1 MRAVP
6 PAVRPLVGVV
16 GVLGGWAVLARV
28 LSRGLPPGII
38 LLGVVLGSLTA
49 LTAMGLVL
57 VYRAARVINFA
68 QVAIGS
74 AAATLTLELANIRH
88 WSYWA
93 AAGAGLAFA
102 ALLGAAVDL
111 LVIRRFFSVP
121 RLILTLATVG
131 LAQVFAGIELALPGL
146 FDDSRSILGGSM
158 EVPIDFTREVEPILF
173 SGGHFMI
180 MLAVPVGDG
189 RARVPAQGHGG
200 RPGDP
205 GRVGEH
211 RTGPPVRRP
220 GAAPVDRR
228 VGAGRPALHAVG
240 RSWPCRS
247 PGRCAA
253 RPASRRCSC
262 RRWPPPCWPG

>member
-1 MRAVP
+1 M
-6 PAVRPLVGVV
+6 
-16 GVLGGWAVLARV
+16 
-28 LSRGLPPGII
+28 I

-93 AAGAGLAFA
+93 AVGAGLAFA

-111 LVIRRFFSVP
+111 LVIRRFFTVP

-131 LAQVFAGIELALPGL
+131 LAQVFAGIELALPAL
-146 FDDSRSILGGSM
+146 FDDSRSVLGGSM
-158 EVPIDFTREVEPILF
+158 EVPIDFTREVKPILF

-180 MLAVPVGDG
+180 MLAVPVVMAGLVYLLKGTAAG
-189 RARVPAQGHGG
+189 RGIRGS
-200 RPGDP
+200 
-205 GRVGEH
+205 VGEH
-211 RTGPPVRRP
+211 RTGPALRCP

-228 VGAGRPALHAVG
+228 VGAGRPALDAVG
-240 RSWPCRS
+240 HPGAPDLRERS
-247 PGRCAA
+247 GA
-253 RPASRRCSC
+253 RPASRPCSC
-262 RRWPPPCWPG
+262 RRWPPPCWPA

>member
-1 MRAVP
+1 MRDVSP
-6 PAVRPLVGVV
+6 GFRPLISVV
-16 GVLGGWAVLARV
+16 GVLGAWAVLARV
-28 LSRGLPPGII
+28 LSRGLPPGVV

-102 ALLGAAVDL
+102 ALLGAAVDR
-111 LVIRRFFSVP
+111 LVIRRFFTVP

-131 LAQVFAGIELALPGL
+131 LAQVFAGIDLVLPGL
-146 FDDSRSILGGSM
+146 FNDKRSLLGGSL
-158 EVPIDFTREVEPILF
+158 EVPLDVTREVKPILF

-180 MLAVPVGDG
+180 MLAVPVVMAG
-189 RARVPAQGHGG
+189 P
-200 RPGDP
+200 
-205 GRVGEH
+205 
-211 RTGPPVRRP
+211 RTV
-220 GAAPVDRR
+220 
-228 VGAGRPALHAVG
+228 
-240 RSWPCRS
+240 
-247 PGRCAA
+247 
-253 RPASRRCSC
+253 
-262 RRWPPPCWPG
+262 